1 MHGRHSLL
9 FFQCLYSTFSS
20 EICDLY
26 VWRKPRYNSDQRK
39 SKPFVTMAVPHTDT
53 AGRFRNVLVESQYP
67 TNWSDCQDI
76 FLLLPSF
83 FLNHVFKC
91 LQCLRANKEELHIWL
106 RKCHWHV
113 AYHLQP
119 FSSLSVSDHI
129 YLFLAQGINL
139 MFSDKM
145 MAFLLNCVKHLSM
158 FVMKI
163 QWTFSENDLTKWQQ
177 CPARAS

>member
-1 MHGRHSLL
+1 MFVFDILIGNMWSVCVEET
-9 FFQCLYSTFSS
+9 QIQQWPEKIQT
-20 EICDLY
+20 ICDY
-26 VWRKPRYNSDQRK
+26 GGPTYRHRRSIPECIGGKPVSYQLI
-39 SKPFVTMAVPHTDT
+39 
-53 AGRFRNVLVESQYP
+53 G
-67 TNWSDCQDI
+67 
-76 FLLLPSF
+76 LPRHISSF
-83 FLNHVFKC
+83 TIVFFNHVFKC

-139 MFSDKM
+139 MSSDKM

-163 QWTFSENDLTKWQQ
+163 QWTFSENDLRKWQQ